1 MKNVI
6 GVASLTLATCTIG
19 WTFGSGHLD
28 GAASLTLILSWIGI
42 SWSCM
47 QD

>member
-6 GVASLTLATCTIG
+6 GVASVTLATAAIG
-19 WTFGSGHLD
+19 WSFGSG
-28 GAASLTLILSWIGI
+28 SLTVEAACLVVAAWIGI

>member
-1 MKNVI
+1 MKNTVGI
-6 GVASLTLATCTIG
+6 ASFLAATCAIG
-19 WTFGSGHLD
+19 WTFGSGSLD